1 MDLVN
6 HKTIRTTLKT
16 VALTLFSLFTLVSC
30 QNSTLFQESKT
41 LAKEGWEIDSV
52 SSFDVRVTDVTKPV
66 DIEILTR
73 NSALYPYQ
81 NLWLFVNELRPDST
95 VLTDTVEIYLADNR
109 GRWLGSGMGSLYQLS
124 TPMKVYYH
132 FPDTGNYTFAI
143 QQGMRS
149 QTLKGLTEIGL
160 RVKTSEYVQTP
171 VME

>member
-81 NLWLFVNELRPDST
+81 NLCLFVNELRPDST
-95 VLTDTVEIYLADNR
+95 VLTDTV
-109 GRWLGSGMGSLYQLS
+109 
-124 TPMKVYYH
+124 
-132 FPDTGNYTFAI
+132 
-143 QQGMRS
+143 
-149 QTLKGLTEIGL
+149 
-160 RVKTSEYVQTP
+160 
-171 VME
+171 